1 MSESPGGDSWL
12 CEKIYMKKP
21 IPLLPVPKTNCR
33 KENCRL
39 FFTGRSKQNIHPES
53 VGRGEALGYEN
64 LKNTELEGSEKES
77 RKAFNLGCK
86 GIDRI

>member
-1 MSESPGGDSWL
+1 M
-12 CEKIYMKKP
+12 
-21 IPLLPVPKTNCR
+21 
-33 KENCRL
+33 
-39 FFTGRSKQNIHPES
+39 HPES

-77 RKAFNLGCK
+77 QKAFNLGCK